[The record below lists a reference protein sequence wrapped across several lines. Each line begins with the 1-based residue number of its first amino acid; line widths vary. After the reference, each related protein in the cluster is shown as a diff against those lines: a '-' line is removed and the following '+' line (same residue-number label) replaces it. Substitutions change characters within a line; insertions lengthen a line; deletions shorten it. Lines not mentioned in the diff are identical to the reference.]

1 MQAHQLDLQ
10 AKASDLKSIDQ
21 KVKSLEVELQIWKS
35 KGTKKCLELQ
45 SIHGESQGLV
55 RGVELISKA
64 EQDSQT
70 LQLEIS
76 DLEMLPSMSWAGLF
90 AAFKEL

>member
-1 MQAHQLDLQ
+1 MYA
-10 AKASDLKSIDQ
+10 
-21 KVKSLEVELQIWKS
+21 
-35 KGTKKCLELQ
+35 
-45 SIHGESQGLV
+45 ESQGLV

-76 DLEMLPSMSWAGLF
+76 DLEMLPLMSWLVC
-90 AAFKEL
+90 LLLSWSCN